1 MPTLA
6 IVGTGLLGSSFGLA
20 AKRARMFDRI
30 LGVSSDAVVA
40 KALSVG
46 AIDEAMP
53 LEAAL
58 PQADVVLLAQPVL
71 RIIAL
76 LEKIDPLLKADAL
89 VTDVGSTKA
98 AIAAAARN
106 ITRGR
111 FVGGHPMAGREVRG
125 PEGASADL
133 FSGRPWVLT
142 SLEPELMKIVEAF
155 GARPVILDAEQHD
168 LLVAHSS
175 HLPQL
180 LSTALASYLDQREVK
195 HVAGPGLHD
204 MTRLAM
210 SSHELWADILD
221 TNASNIDG
229 ALAGLIEEL
238 EAMRKALATGELAP
252 HFDRGAAMAKRL
264 RSN

>member
-1 MPTLA
+1 MRTLA

-20 AKRARMFDRI
+20 AKRVGHFDRI
-30 LGVSSDAVVA
+30 LGVSSEAVVS
-40 KALSVG
+40 KALSIG
-46 AIDEAMP
+46 AIEEAMA
-53 LEAAL
+53 LEQAL
-58 PQADVVLLAQPVL
+58 PLADVVLLAQPVL
-71 RIIAL
+71 RIISL
-76 LEKIDPLLKADAL
+76 LETINPLLKTGAL
-89 VTDVGSTKA
+89 VTDVGSTKVAISNA
-98 AIAAAARN
+98 AKHIA
-106 ITRGR
+106 RGR

-133 FSGRPWVLT
+133 FVGRPWVLT
-142 SLEPELMKIVEAF
+142 MAEPELVSLVEKF
-155 GARPVILDAEQHD
+155 GSRPFILDAEQHD

-180 LSTALASYLDQREVK
+180 LSTALASYLGERELR

-204 MTRLAM
+204 MTRLAL

-238 EAMRKALATGELAP
+238 EAMRDALAKGRLAK
-252 HFDRGAAMAKRL
+252 HFEQGAVMAKRL
-264 RSN
+264 RSI

>member
-20 AKRARMFDRI
+20 AKRSHLFDRI
-30 LGVSSDAVVA
+30 LGVSSAPVVA
-40 KALSVG
+40 KALEVG
-46 AIDEAMP
+46 AIDAAMT
-53 LEAAL
+53 LEQAL
-58 PQADVVLLAQPVL
+58 PQADLVLLAQPVL
-71 RIIAL
+71 RIVSL
-76 LEKIDPLLKADAL
+76 LEQIDPQLKPGSL
-89 VTDVGSTKA
+89 VTDVGSTKL
-98 AIAAAARN
+98 AIANAARR

-133 FSGRPWVLT
+133 FVGRPWVLT
-142 SLEPELMKIVEAF
+142 SAEPELVKIVETL

-180 LSTALASYLDQREVK
+180 LSTALASYLDQRELK

-210 SSHELWADILD
+210 SSHELWADILE
-221 TNASNIDG
+221 TNSGNIDQ

-238 EAMRKALATGELAP
+238 EAMRKALASGQLAS
-252 HFDRGAAMAKRL
+252 HFERGAAMAKRL